1 MWLAVSHFNEN
12 TVKHLMFAWDLFRE
26 FRDSLKIVKF
36 NTSKL
41 EKKNIYYFFFK
52 QKNCIFIYMY
62 LHYYGGTC

>member
-1 MWLAVSHFNEN
+1 
-12 TVKHLMFAWDLFRE
+12 MFAWDLFRE

-41 EKKNIYYFFFK
+41 EKKKIYYFFFK
-52 QKNCIFIYMY
+52 QKNRIFIYMY